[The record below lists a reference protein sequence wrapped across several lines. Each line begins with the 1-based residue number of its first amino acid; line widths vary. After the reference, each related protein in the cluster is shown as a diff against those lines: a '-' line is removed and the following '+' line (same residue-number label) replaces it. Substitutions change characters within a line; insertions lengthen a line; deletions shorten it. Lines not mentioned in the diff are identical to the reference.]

1 MFGQKIGQKRGE
13 PLHSR
18 KSTTNCLRKEA
29 LMYKFMQIKKFA
41 KVIFDTDKAA
51 QKASKIME
59 GILQSQSPR
68 ISDVADQM
76 AGNEAA
82 NYKMIQRFLKEEA
95 LQEVLRRLFNEE
107 AEFVIGDPT
116 EIERPGAKKTE
127 YVGTLSD
134 GQTKGFW
141 MLTLATPLRGRALP
155 CHFVIYSSATINKEA
170 TSRNLEHQRA
180 IQGIKELIG
189 SRTLIFD
196 REFSYLG
203 FLLKIHAEQI
213 KYVIRLNQGSHPPK
227 FYYDAR
233 GKRELKLRLAP
244 GEEPKIYHQVYYQG
258 VLLVNLVG
266 VWEEGFKSPLWIIT
280 NLAPEEGLRIYKLR
294 SKIEVCFRDLKNL
307 LHMDKVM
314 NKSRTYLEKFLALLL
329 LTYAIALLIGEAI
342 RDVRLAN
349 IEPDD
354 VDLHQPPEIEKS
366 SKWHSFSGL
375 FLLLKRRRRLN
386 ARTLRQIVQTVYSVF
401 LNLIFG
407 ENVQSFVPC

>member
-1 MFGQKIGQKRGE
+1 
-13 PLHSR
+13 
-18 KSTTNCLRKEA
+18 
-29 LMYKFMQIKKFA
+29 MYKFMQIEKFA
-41 KVIFDTDKAA
+41 KVIFDSEKTAR
-51 QKASKIME
+51 KASKIME
-59 GILQSQSPR
+59 GLLQSQSPR
-68 ISDVADQM
+68 ISDIADQM

-82 NYKMIQRFLKEEA
+82 NYKMVQRFLKKEY
-95 LQEVLRRLFNEE
+95 LQEVLQRLFNEE

-116 EIERPGAKKTE
+116 EIERPGAKKTD

-155 CHFVIYSSATINKEA
+155 CHFVTYSSATINNEA

-180 IQGIKELIG
+180 IQEIKALIG
-189 SRTLIFD
+189 DRTLIFD

-203 FLLKIHAEQI
+203 FLLKIHAERI
-213 KYVIRLNQGSHPPK
+213 GYVIRLNQGSKPPK
-227 FYYDAR
+227 FYYDSR
-233 GKRELKLRLAP
+233 QKRELKLRLAP
-244 GEEPKIYHQVYYQG
+244 GEGPKIYRQVYYQG
-258 VLLVNLVG
+258 ILLVNLVG

-294 SKIEVCFRDLKNL
+294 TKIEVCFRDLKNL

-314 NKSRTYLEKFLALLL
+314 NKSRTYLEKVLALIL

-349 IEPDD
+349 IKPEE
-354 VDLHQPPEIEKS
+354 VDLLQPPEIKKS

-375 FLLLKRRRRLN
+375 FLLLKRRRRLCPK
-386 ARTLRQIVQTVYSVF
+386 TLRQIIQTVYSIF
-401 LNLIFG
+401 LNMVFG
-407 ENVQSFVPC
+407 KCVRSFVSC

>member
-1 MFGQKIGQKRGE
+1 
-13 PLHSR
+13 
-18 KSTTNCLRKEA
+18 
-29 LMYKFMQIKKFA
+29 MYKFMQIEKFA
-41 KVIFDTDKAA
+41 KVIFDSEKSAE
-51 QKASKIME
+51 KASKIMD
-59 GILQSQSPR
+59 GILNAKSPR

-82 NYKMIQRFLKEEA
+82 NYKMIQRFLKQED
-95 LQEVLRRLFNEE
+95 LQEVLQRLFNEE

-116 EIERPGAKKTE
+116 EIERPGAKKTD

-134 GQTKGFW
+134 GQTRGFW

-155 CHFVIYSSATINKEA
+155 CHFVVYSSATINDEA
-170 TSRNLEHQRA
+170 TSRNLEHQRVV
-180 IQGIKELIG
+180 QGIKELIG
-189 SRTLIFD
+189 DRTLIFD

-203 FLLKIHAEQI
+203 FLLKLHAEQI
-213 KYVIRLNQGSHPPK
+213 KYVIRLNQGSQPPK

-244 GEEPKIYHQVYYQG
+244 GEEPKIYRQVYYQG
-258 VLLVNLVG
+258 ALLVNLIG
-266 VWEEGFKSPLWIIT
+266 VWEAGFKSPLWIIT

-314 NKSRTYLEKFLALLL
+314 SKSRTYLEKILALIL

-349 IEPDD
+349 IEPDK
-354 VDLHQPPEIEKS
+354 VDLYQPPQVDKA

-375 FLLLKRRRRLN
+375 FLLLKRRRRLST
-386 ARTLRQIVQTVYSVF
+386 RTLRQISQTVYSIFLTLVF
-401 LNLIFG
+401 GI
-407 ENVQSFVPC
+407 NVRSFVRC

>member
-1 MFGQKIGQKRGE
+1 
-13 PLHSR
+13 
-18 KSTTNCLRKEA
+18 
-29 LMYKFMQIKKFA
+29 MYKFMQIEKFA
-41 KVIFDTDKAA
+41 KVIFDSEKTA

-82 NYKMIQRFLKEEA
+82 NYKMIQRFLKQED

-116 EIERPGAKKTE
+116 EIERPGAKKTD

-134 GQTKGFW
+134 GRTKGFW

-155 CHFVIYSSATINKEA
+155 CHFVTYSSATINNEA

-180 IQGIKELIG
+180 IQGIKALIG
-189 SRTLIFD
+189 DRTLIFD

-203 FLLKIHAEQI
+203 FLLQMDAEQI
-213 KYVIRLNQGSHPPK
+213 KYVIRLNQGSKPPK

-233 GKRELKLRLAP
+233 QKRELKLRIAP
-244 GEEPKIYHQVYYQG
+244 GEDPKIYRQVYYQG
-258 VLLVNLVG
+258 TLLVNLIG
-266 VWEEGFKSPLWIIT
+266 MWEEGFKNPLWIIT
-280 NLAPEEGLRIYKLR
+280 NLKPEEGLRIYKLR
-294 SKIEVCFRDLKNL
+294 TKIEVCFRDLKSL

-314 NKSRTYLEKFLALLL
+314 NKSRTYLEKILALIL

-349 IEPDD
+349 IKPDH
-354 VDLHQPPEIEKS
+354 VDLYQPPEINKS

-375 FLLLKRRRRLN
+375 FLLLKRRRRLRT
-386 ARTLRQIVQTVYSVF
+386 RTLRQIVQTVYSIF
-401 LNLIFG
+401 LNLVFG
-407 ENVQSFVPC
+407 NNVPSFVRC